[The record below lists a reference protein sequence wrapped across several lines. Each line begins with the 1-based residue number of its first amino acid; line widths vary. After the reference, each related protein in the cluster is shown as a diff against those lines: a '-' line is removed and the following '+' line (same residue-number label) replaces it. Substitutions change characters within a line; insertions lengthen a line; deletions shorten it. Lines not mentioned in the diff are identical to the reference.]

1 VGRTSPLIGDIRHAG
16 APTVDH
22 RELLARLADAV
33 VVADAE
39 MRVVYA
45 NPAAD
50 KLLRYGAGQL
60 AGRPVT
66 DIVPARLRE
75 AHLAGVDR
83 YRTTGAPVLVDGR
96 PAAVHALRADGT
108 EQPVELSLSAVP
120 GPGGEVR
127 IVAVLRDLSE
137 RIELER
143 HRALGTYLRA
153 SVDVSARLQSA
164 QSVGQALHDLLPALC
179 DRLDW
184 DFAALWRVDRASDPA
199 DLHCVDIW
207 EGDGSVD
214 AEFIAATRRT
224 RLASGMGL
232 AGRVLAREE
241 PVWVLDPGA
250 DPSLPR
256 HALFAASGFH
266 TGVALPLLGAN
277 RVHGAVELLSREQ
290 REVDDHLV
298 ALLTTIGR
306 QIGQF
311 LDRAAAEQEIRRS
324 EARYRSLVEASA
336 LDVWRCAPD
345 GGVTTD
351 MPWWRSVTGQ
361 SAEDML
367 GYGWLDAVMP
377 EDRADVERDWALA
390 RGTASVYQDEYRL
403 RAADGELLTVLIRAV
418 PILADGVLTEWMG
431 TTADVTA
438 ERRAHAARIELAES
452 LQASLLPP
460 RLPTVPRLD
469 LAALY
474 ETGGD
479 GLAVGGDF
487 YDLYPAAPAEWTA
500 VIGDVCGTG
509 PAAVAVTAAA
519 RHALHGLAVHETR
532 PAATLRGLNAALL
545 QDAADRR
552 PFLTAVNLR
561 IEPRPDAVGVT
572 VACAGHP
579 LPMRVRVDGSVDA
592 IGVPGTLLGVFDE
605 VEITDVAVELDDGES
620 LVLYT
625 DGLTEAR
632 GDDGS
637 LFGEE
642 RLAAVLSE
650 AAGCTADEIVE
661 RVRAAVSA
669 FRRPGGGDDV
679 ALLVIRVLPR
689 PARPSS

>member
-1 VGRTSPLIGDIRHAG
+1 VGRTPPLIGDSKHAG

-22 RELLARLADAV
+22 AELLQRLADAV
-33 VVADAE
+33 VVADVD
-39 MRVVYA
+39 MRVLYA
-45 NPAAD
+45 NPAAE
-50 KLLRYGAGQL
+50 KLLGYHPGTL

-66 DIVPARLRE
+66 DIVPARLRG
-75 AHLAGVDR
+75 AHTAGVAR
-83 YRTTGAPVLVDGR
+83 YRTTGTPVLVDGR
-96 PAAVHALRADGT
+96 PAAVQALRADGT
-108 EQPVELSLSAVP
+108 ERPVELSLSAVP
-120 GPGGEVR
+120 GDGGAVR
-127 IVAVLRDLSE
+127 VVAVLRDLSE

-143 HRALGTYLRA
+143 HRALGNYLRA
-153 SVDVSARLQSA
+153 SMDVSARLQSA
-164 QSVGQALHDLLPALC
+164 QSVEAALHDILPALC

-184 DFAALWRVDRASDPA
+184 DFAALWRVEPGSDPA
-199 DLHCVDIW
+199 ELCCVDVW

-214 AEFIAATRRT
+214 APFIAGTRET
-224 RLASGMGL
+224 RFLSGEGL
-232 AGRVLAREE
+232 AGRVFAEHE
-241 PVWVLDPGA
+241 PVWVVEPGT

-256 HALFAASGFH
+256 RALFAASGFH
-266 TGVALPLLGAN
+266 TGVALPLLGAS
-277 RVHGAVELLSREQ
+277 RVHGAVELLSTDHRQ
-290 REVDDHLV
+290 VDDHLV

-311 LDRAAAEQEIRRS
+311 LDRAAAEEEIRRS

-336 LDVWRCAPD
+336 LDVWRCSVD

-361 SAEDML
+361 STDDLL
-367 GYGWLDAVMP
+367 GYGWLEAVQP
-377 EDRADVERDWALA
+377 EDRAVVENAWALA
-390 RGTASVYQDEYRL
+390 RDTASVYEDEYRL
-403 RAADGELLTVLIRAV
+403 RAANGELLTVLVRAV
-418 PILADGVLTEWMG
+418 PIVEDGLLTEWMG

-438 ERRAHAARIELAES
+438 ERRANAARIELAES

-460 RLPTVPRLD
+460 RLPIVQRLD

-487 YDLYPAAPAEWTA
+487 YDLYPASPTEWTA
-500 VIGDVCGTG
+500 VVGDVCGTG

-519 RHALHGLAVHETR
+519 RHALHGLAVHETG

-579 LPMRVRVDGSVDA
+579 LPMRVRADGSVDA
-592 IGVPGTLLGVFDE
+592 VGVPGTLLGVFDE
-605 VEITDVAVELDDGES
+605 VDITDVAIELDDGES

-632 GDDGS
+632 DDHGG

-642 RLAAVLSE
+642 RLAAVLT
-650 AAGCTADEIVE
+650 ATAGCTAEEIVE
-661 RVRAAVSA
+661 RVRTEVAA
-669 FRRPGGGDDV
+669 FRRPGCADDV
-679 ALLVIRVLPR
+679 ALLVLRVRPR
-689 PARPSS
+689 PNRR